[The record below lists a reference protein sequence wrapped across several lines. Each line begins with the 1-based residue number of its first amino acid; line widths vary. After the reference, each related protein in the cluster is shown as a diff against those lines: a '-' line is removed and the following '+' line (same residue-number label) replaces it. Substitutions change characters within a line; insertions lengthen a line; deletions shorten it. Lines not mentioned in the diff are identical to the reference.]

1 MVRDIIKL
9 LFIKMEWDIFK
20 LSKHISNEDGILVL
34 SGENTKIDE
43 ISIARFKEYLEKKY
57 LSKGVVLASRLEQS
71 RIDPIKK
78 NIAPHIRIIYL
89 SPNKLKHFYELHC
102 VKPFAA
108 HIAFTFINTPKDNKL
123 GKYLE
128 KSELDENDLVCLA
141 LFRLGHV

>member
-1 MVRDIIKL
+1 
-9 LFIKMEWDIFK
+9 MEWDIFK

-43 ISIARFKEYLEKKY
+43 ISIARFNEYLDKKY
-57 LSKGVVLASRLEQS
+57 LSKGVVLVSRREQS
-71 RIDPIKK
+71 RIAPIKK
-78 NIAPHIRIIYL
+78 NIASHIQIIYL
-89 SPNKLKHFYELHC
+89 PPNKLKRFYELHC

-108 HIAFTFINTPKDNKL
+108 HIAFTFIHTPKDNML